1 MTIDADLGELEA
13 AAAAMRTDP
22 RRSVDWLRV
31 LVPKAGALVAEV
43 RMLRAALAHEPGH
56 RDQHTP
62 MRTDCDV
69 CALLRPDRKLG
80 EP

>member
-1 MTIDADLGELEA
+1 
-13 AAAAMRTDP
+13 
-22 RRSVDWLRV
+22 
-31 LVPKAGALVAEV
+31 
-43 RMLRAALAHEPGH
+43 MLRAALAHEPGH